1 VYVPATSGVIATLNV
16 DEVADPAVELEVR
29 VIVAEAAPLVHASPD
44 ATDWLAPEEAPV
56 AISTY
61 RPDVFVSVLEI
72 DPVGADVIFAAATKV
87 SAEDVATAAC
97 VTVIVVYDVT
107 PTRAGPEVP
116 AEIPV
121 AVIAALAGAT
131 DVRTPRPK
139 AATATSATRLKVV
152 FVDICF
158 LSISRSR
165 EFPPVGFG

>member
-1 VYVPATSGVIATLNV
+1 VRNV
-16 DEVADPAVELEVR
+16 EVAG
-29 VIVAEAAPLVHASPD
+29 
-44 ATDWLAPEEAPV
+44 T
-56 AISTY
+56 
-61 RPDVFVSVLEI
+61 
-72 DPVGADVIFAAATKV
+72 DVIFAAATNV
-87 SAEDVATAAC
+87 SVTFDPDGVVIAAC
-97 VTVIVVYDVT
+97 VIVIVVYDVT

-116 AEIPV
+116 AVMPV

-131 DVRTPRPK
+131 DVRTPKPK